1 MMRGGSAD
9 QGRAGA
15 RGAPMFGSNFIE
27 LGIAVAFL
35 FVELI
40 SGNP

>member
-1 MMRGGSAD
+1 MCRGGSTT
-9 QGRAGA
+9 RLKPAGYVFVA
-15 RGAPMFGSNFIE
+15 LVPVA
-27 LGIAVAFL
+27 IAVAFL